1 MAIRYFQ
8 ITLLSLLLL
17 FSSCKSIQH
26 ISRSDVRYQVV
37 SDSTLQED
45 AEVNMIVAPYKAQL
59 DAVMNEVLG
68 TLPAELTKNR
78 PESTMG
84 NWVTDAVMERM
95 KKEGYNVDF
104 AIVNYGGLRVPY
116 LSQGPLTR
124 GELFELAPFENSM
137 MILDVPGEKL
147 DSFLLL
153 VAEAGGWPVSKDVKM
168 VISNK
173 KVVSASIG
181 GQPVSPTRIYKIATV
196 DYVATGGD
204 NMKVLIPLMRKE
216 TGLIFRDILIDHVKE
231 ANASGKPLTVSLEGR
246 IIQQ

>member
-1 MAIRYFQ
+1 MALKYFQ
-8 ITLLSLLLL
+8 LILLSLLLF

-26 ISRSDVRYQVV
+26 ISQSDVRYQVV
-37 SDSTLQED
+37 SDSTLSED
-45 AEVNMIVAPYKAQL
+45 EEINRIVAPYKAQL

-78 PESTMG
+78 PESTLG

-95 KKEGYNVDF
+95 KKEGHSVDF

-153 VAEAGGWPVSKDVKM
+153 VAEAGGWPVSKDVKL

-181 GQPVSPTRIYKIATV
+181 GQPVSPSRIYKIATV

-204 NMKVLIPLMRKE
+204 NMKVLIPLTRKE

-231 ANASGKPLTVSLEGR
+231 ANASGKPLTASIEGR